1 MSSTRAWY
9 IHFNLTNDQ
18 KEGFDAN
25 LSSQKATNSIPED
38 LKLKIQLLQ

>member
-18 KEGFDAN
+18 NEGFDAS
-25 LSSQKATNSIPED
+25 LVSQKATNSIPKD
-38 LKLKIQLLQ
+38 LKLKIRLLQ